1 MVNVRTLRR
10 STEVANLFAL
20 CAFAAFG
27 LFVLAVGIERPSA
40 ILVVLGVLY
49 AGGMAWYL
57 AHLLTRVATELRLDE
72 TTEEITWNALAG
84 KGHFALTSVS
94 AVRQTAQP
102 DVYAFVLRDG
112 SLVRFWHRNRH
123 DDAQE
128 FFRALRTRLPG
139 TSFDALYLV
148 SKASWRRGLP
158 LAPSDGSSHCHKP

>member
-1 MVNVRTLRR
+1 M
-10 STEVANLFAL
+10 
-20 CAFAAFG
+20 
-27 LFVLAVGIERPSA
+27 
-40 ILVVLGVLY
+40 
-49 AGGMAWYL
+49 
-57 AHLLTRVATELRLDE
+57 
-72 TTEEITWNALAG
+72 
-84 KGHFALTSVS
+84 S

-128 FFRALRTRLPG
+128 FFRELRTRLPG

-158 LAPSDGSSHCHKP
+158 RYLRTDRRITHKP